1 MIKKKIKIINKLG
14 LHARASSKLTQL
26 SSKFSSKIFIIKDE
40 KKVDAKSIMDLL
52 MLAASQGTEIELLTD
67 GPDELIATNEIELL
81 FKTYFGEGE

>member
-1 MIKKKIKIINKLG
+1 
-14 LHARASSKLTQL
+14 
-26 SSKFSSKIFIIKDE
+26 
-40 KKVDAKSIMDLL
+40 MDIL